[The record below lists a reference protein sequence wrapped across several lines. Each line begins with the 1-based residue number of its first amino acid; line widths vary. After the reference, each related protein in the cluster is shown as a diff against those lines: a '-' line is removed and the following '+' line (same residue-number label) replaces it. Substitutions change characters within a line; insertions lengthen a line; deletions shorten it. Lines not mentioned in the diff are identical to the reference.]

1 MESIPQLA
9 TQGKPVDAVD
19 GMGRLLRIEEI
30 ADRLSVS
37 RSMAWKLIALGQIR
51 SLRIGRAVRIRP
63 SDLEAFLADAGRD
76 R

>member
-1 MESIPQLA
+1 MESIPRMA

-19 GMGRLLRIEEI
+19 ETGRLLRIEEI

-51 SLRIGRAVRIRP
+51 SLRIGRAVRVRP
-63 SDLEAFLADAGRD
+63 RDLEAFIAGAGRD